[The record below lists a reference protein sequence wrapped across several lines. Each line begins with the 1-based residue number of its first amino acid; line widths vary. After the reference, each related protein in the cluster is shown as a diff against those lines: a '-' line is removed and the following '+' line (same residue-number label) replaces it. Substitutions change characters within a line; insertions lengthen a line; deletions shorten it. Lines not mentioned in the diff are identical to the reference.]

1 MAHSDSR
8 SPVSPMTRRSLL
20 AGAAAGGAWVFA
32 GPRMA
37 HAQATAALAKVNA
50 LIAQM
55 TLEEKAGQL
64 TLFGDPF
71 RNRPVNVNPSDFN
84 ADETRMLEL
93 LRAGRVGSLFN
104 GFGAAQGRYAQDI
117 AMNETRL
124 KIPLLYA
131 ADIIHGF
138 RTVFPIP
145 LGETASWEPDL
156 ARRTA
161 RVAAVEGGAFGI
173 HQTYAPMVDV
183 GRDQRWGRVAEGAG
197 EDVHLGNV
205 FAAARVRGFQGDD
218 LTDPSTLLATP
229 KHFVA
234 YGAAEGGMDYNTTD
248 MSEAELRE
256 VYMPPFKAAFDA
268 GALSTMSAFNDVN
281 GVPASGNPELLTGVL
296 REEWGFTGFV
306 VSDYTSERE
315 LIDHGFAADD
325 RDAARIAILA
335 GVDVSMQSG
344 IYNDHLPELVRS
356 GAVPEARVD
365 EAVRR
370 FLMTKVALGLFDDPY
385 RGMDPEVQARVD
397 GTAEHHALSRDAG
410 RRSIVMLKN
419 DGGLLPLPKTGKRIA
434 LIGPF
439 AEDVDN
445 IFGTWSI
452 FGDKDKRVSLADGF
466 RQVMGSGENL
476 VIAKGSEVEAPLA
489 GGIEA
494 AVGVARDADIVVMA
508 IGESSIMSG
517 EAQSRVDIVVP
528 PPQQAL
534 VEAIAALGKPMVIL
548 LRNGR
553 ALALEGAVKD
563 APSILVT
570 WFLGSQM
577 GASVADVVFG
587 NYSPS
592 GRLPVS
598 FPNFSGQQPF
608 YYSHKTTGRPELPG
622 QSEYKARY
630 RETSNVALYPFGHGL
645 TYGQVAYAAPTV
657 SAPTLGWDGQI
668 TVTTRVTNSGTR
680 PVEEVVQLYVRDKVA
695 SRTRPIRELKDFQ
708 KVTLAPG
715 QTRDVSFTLSRL
727 QLEFLGADMAPTVEP
742 GAFDVWAC
750 GSSSTGEKATFELVR

>member
-1 MAHSDSR
+1 MARSDSR
-8 SPVSPMTRRSLL
+8 SPVSRMSRRSLL

-37 HAQATAALAKVNA
+37 HAQAATALARVNA

-64 TLFGDPF
+64 SLFGDPF

-84 ADETRMLEL
+84 ADEARMVEL

-104 GFGAAQGRYAQDI
+104 GFGAQQGRYAQDI
-117 AMNETRL
+117 AVKETRL

-138 RTVFPIP
+138 RTIFPIP

-156 ARRTA
+156 AERTA
-161 RVAAVEGGAFGI
+161 RVSAIEGGAFGL

-183 GRDQRWGRVAEGAG
+183 ARDQRWGRVAEGAG
-197 EDVHLGNV
+197 EDVHLGNL
-205 FAAARVRGFQGDD
+205 FAAARVRGFQGGD
-218 LTDPSTLLATP
+218 LTDPSSLLATP

-281 GVPASGNPELLTGVL
+281 GVPASGSHELLTGVL

-315 LIDHGFAADD
+315 LVDHGFAADD

-335 GVDVSMQSG
+335 GIDVSMQSG
-344 IYNDHLPELVRS
+344 IFNDHLPDLVRS
-356 GAVPEARVD
+356 GDVPEARLD

-370 FLMTKVALGLFDDPY
+370 FLMTKAALGLFDDPY
-385 RGMDPEVQARVD
+385 RGMDPAVEARVD
-397 GTAEHHALSRDAG
+397 GPPEHHALSRDAG

-419 DGGLLPLPKTGKRIA
+419 DGGLLPLPKSGKRIA

-439 AEDVDN
+439 AEDIDN

-452 FGDKDKRVSLADGF
+452 FGDKTKRVSLADGF
-466 RQVMGSGENL
+466 RQVMGGGENL
-476 VIAKGSEVEAPLA
+476 TIAKGSEIDAPLP
-489 GGIEA
+489 GGIEGA
-494 AVGVARDADIVVMA
+494 LGVARDADIVVLA

-528 PPQQAL
+528 PAQQAL
-534 VEAIAALGKPMVIL
+534 VEALAALGKPTVVL

-563 APSILVT
+563 APAILVT

-587 NYSPS
+587 DYSPS

-598 FPNFSGQQPF
+598 FPHFSGQQPY

-630 RETSNVALYPFGHGL
+630 RETPNEALYPFGHGL
-645 TYGQVAYAAPTV
+645 TYGQVAYAAPTL
-657 SAPTLGWDGQI
+657 SSPTLAWGGEI
-668 TVTTRVTNSGTR
+668 TVTARVTNSGSR

-695 SRTRPIRELKDFQ
+695 SRTRPIRELKDFR
-708 KVTLAPG
+708 KVTLEPG
-715 QTRDVSFTLSRL
+715 QSREVSFTLRRA
-727 QLEFLGADMAPTVEP
+727 QLEFLGEGLRPTVEP
-742 GAFDVWAC
+742 GAFDLWVSPSAT
-750 GSSSTGEKATFELVR
+750 TGETASFTLVR